1 MTNFDAR
8 IFKALLRTYVLLH
21 NNWTNEE
28 NKDKRKKMQ
37 QSQSGPST
45 IYGPRN
51 PVHLIKHSLSAVR

>member
-8 IFKALLRTYVLLH
+8 IFKALLRMYVLLH

-37 QSQSGPST
+37 QSQSGP
-45 IYGPRN
+45 
-51 PVHLIKHSLSAVR
+51 